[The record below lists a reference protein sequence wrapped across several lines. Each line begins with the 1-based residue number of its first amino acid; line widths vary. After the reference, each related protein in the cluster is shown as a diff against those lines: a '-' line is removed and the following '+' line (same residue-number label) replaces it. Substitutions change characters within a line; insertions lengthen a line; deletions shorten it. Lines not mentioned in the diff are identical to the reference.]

1 VRQRLAQ
8 DCSATSGP
16 FRLETTMM
24 TRVEALHAEMPPSS
38 ASCKHW
44 KRSKAI
50 RGGNMPNSEA
60 PGLQHA
66 AFPRLISPS
75 PPGRLVCHRAA
86 TTRRRH
92 AQVKEGSRLSS
103 PDPSFLRFARGRR
116 GRCLASFLR

>member
-16 FRLETTMM
+16 FTLETTMM
-24 TRVEALHAEMPPSS
+24 TRVEALHAEMLPSS

-50 RGGNMPNSEA
+50 CGGHMPNAEA
-60 PGLQHA
+60 PGLQQ
-66 AFPRLISPS
+66 
-75 PPGRLVCHRAA
+75 
-86 TTRRRH
+86 RH

-103 PDPSFLRFARGRR
+103 PDPSFLRFARGRP
-116 GRCLASFLR
+116 GRCLASFLH